1 MAVLT
6 RISFA
11 SLNPTFGELLAGDGE
26 VVELTPVP
34 QALKV
39 VLEQKALPDAH
50 RETDAA
56 AFKRDVYSTPEV
68 QTVIAEFR
76 GRLQDWFGKIPFD
89 TAVSADKLDIAQWV
103 ALLHKLN
110 VVGSTKV
117 EQGSDVVG
125 DPSVGTVHMCRLSVP
140 QAKAAF
146 ASSQTTADGSVDA
159 ITCDFDEPLEAVARC
174 GVDKYRNVK
183 PISKAGAVR
192 GMIENILGDAAEDA
206 VVTRHTYVFA
216 ARSDAAG
223 SSTAGPSMS
232 ADEHAEFLGLWSQLQ
247 LSSLH
252 GFPLWE
258 KDCTLRCST
267 STRSSS
273 PSSAPTPQ
281 AASTAPR
288 RTWTW
293 RSSTTFASS
302 ATCRPR
308 STASTR

>member
-11 SLNPTFGELLAGDGE
+11 SLNPTFGELLTGDGE
-26 VVELTPVP
+26 VVELTPVPHAVP

-56 AFKRDVYSTPEV
+56 AFKRDVYSTPEQV

-76 GRLQDWFGKIPFD
+76 GQLQDWFGKIPFD
-89 TAVSADKLDIAQWV
+89 TAVSADKLGIAQWV

-146 ASSQTTADGSVDA
+146 ASSQTTADGSVDSIA
-159 ITCDFDEPLEAVARC
+159 CDFDEPLEAVARC

-192 GMIENILGDAAEDA
+192 GMIENILGDADEDA

-232 ADEHAEFLGLWSQLQ
+232 ADEHTEFLGLWSQLQ
-247 LSSLH
+247 LS
-252 GFPLWE
+252 
-258 KDCTLRCST
+258 
-267 STRSSS
+267 
-273 PSSAPTPQ
+273 
-281 AASTAPR
+281 ASTPAPVH
-288 RTWTW
+288 
-293 RSSTTFASS
+293 SLPVLSLAK
-302 ATCRPR
+302 CRACV
-308 STASTR
+308 TASQAHGV